1 MDKTTTAVGA
11 ITGALTGINGLL
23 NYFGYQSLDPNL
35 AGLIMS
41 AGIIVLG
48 YFSNKRNMLNSA
60 LG

>member
-1 MDKTTTAVGA
+1 MDKTTTAVGT
-11 ITGALTGINGLL
+11 ITGVLTGINGLL
-23 NYFGYQSLDPNL
+23 SYFGYQSIDPNL

-48 YFSNKRNMLNSA
+48 YFTNKRNMKKSA